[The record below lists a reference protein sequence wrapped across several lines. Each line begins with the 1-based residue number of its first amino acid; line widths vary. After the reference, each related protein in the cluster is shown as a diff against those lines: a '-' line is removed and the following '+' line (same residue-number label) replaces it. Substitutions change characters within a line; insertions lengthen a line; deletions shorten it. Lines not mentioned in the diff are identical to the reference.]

1 VQRARQ
7 QVLKITGEAPS
18 CGRRIEGTGFVYAA
32 DRVMTNAHVVAG
44 VRRPKVDVGQ
54 GRSLD
59 ARVVLFDSDRDIAV
73 LAVPGLNRAPLKFGP
88 RAKSGSDAIVVGYP
102 QDGPFTPV
110 AARVAAV
117 QKARG
122 PDIYQSRTV
131 TREIYALRARV
142 LPGNS
147 GGPLLATDGS
157 VYGVVFAAAADDPK
171 TGYAL
176 TAHEVASDAERGATA
191 TEQVSTRGC
200 D

>member
-1 VQRARQ
+1 M
-7 QVLKITGEAPS
+7 G
-18 CGRRIEGTGFVYAA
+18 G
-32 DRVMTNAHVVAG
+32 
-44 VRRPKVDVGQ
+44 

-59 ARVVLFDSDRDIAV
+59 AQVVLFDSNRDVAV
-73 LAVPGLNRAPLKFGP
+73 LAVPGLNRTPLAFGR
-88 RAKSGSDAIVVGYP
+88 RAKSGADAIVVGYP

-110 AARVAAV
+110 PARVAAV

-147 GGPLLATDGS
+147 GGPLLAPDGS

-176 TAHEVASDAERGATA
+176 TADEVASDASRGATA
-191 TEQVSTRGC
+191 TQPVSTHGC